1 METARL
7 DRLLWLPQDSIELKF
22 LSIGRTLLSRMS
34 QLRNPWYFFLRIIS
48 ILNMMYGARERYP
61 CLMTRL
67 THCSP

>member
-34 QLRNPWYFFLRIIS
+34 QLRTPYLVLRIIS
-48 ILNMMYGARERYP
+48 ILNMMYGSREQYP
-61 CLMTRL
+61 CPMTRL